1 MLPPADREKCPESFQ
16 SLYDISR
23 LCRRL
28 NRKHEES
35 NQPCSR
41 FPTAGCVLT
50 VIDCFKQKPVN
61 RKGPISMTRNK
72 LGSPRQKR
80 SGIAWGVTGEHYGW
94 IVVEVLW
101 SRAESFGDATTMC
114 GWCFIWP
121 ALPVENG
128 SRREL
133 QQRRD
138 KARVFKTWSALV
150 EQDARYN
157 LVLFRGTAHCK
168 GAFI

>member
-1 MLPPADREKCPESFQ
+1 
-16 SLYDISR
+16 
-23 LCRRL
+23 
-28 NRKHEES
+28 
-35 NQPCSR
+35 
-41 FPTAGCVLT
+41 
-50 VIDCFKQKPVN
+50 
-61 RKGPISMTRNK
+61 MTRNK

-94 IVVEVLW
+94 IVEEVLW